1 MPIIK
6 RNNCI
11 CATLGT
17 VWMAGMQG
25 AGAPRIPDSHP
36 YRATSTKFT
45 WYCADDC
52 LVCRVRGSPC
62 ITDSHPHRKTS
73 TKCRIDTVISPD
85 DGHVVARNM

>member
-1 MPIIK
+1 VPIIK

-45 WYCADDC
+45 WYCAE
-52 LVCRVRGSPC
+52 
-62 ITDSHPHRKTS
+62 DSHPHRKTS